1 MEGATFIDYI
11 KNDDCSWLAVI
22 TPHQYIEFSLLM
34 AGAALQKQKKIS
46 ENTRHNCVNTI
57 HDLCRIPRCPPLLL
71 RLLQSPE
78 YKTLFG
84 VSGTAYTFDE
94 HGMLPIHYA
103 VQNPPVTYK
112 FVPSSLKS
120 HHQKS
125 VMEILLEGN
134 PGGVRVAD
142 DNGRLPLHY
151 ALDSGCLSER
161 DILVLIRLYPDSL
174 RIEDPRTGLLPFML
188 VVPADPRRTA
198 TCNIF
203 HNSVREKEEQKLSS
217 LQYEKSASIENNT
230 TYTARR
236 HQAEWKIDHV
246 RMSYLLLMLCP
257 DAISIQ
263 TSVVINSAAKKNEY

>member
-34 AGAALQKQKKIS
+34 AGAALRKQKSS
-46 ENTRHNCVNTI
+46 ETTRHNSVNTI

-71 RLLQSPE
+71 RLLRSPE
-78 YKTLFG
+78 YNTLFG
-84 VSGTAYTFDE
+84 VRGTAHTFDE

-103 VQNPPVTYK
+103 VQNPPVSYK

-125 VMEILLEGN
+125 VVEILLGEN
-134 PGGVRVAD
+134 PDGVRVAD
-142 DNGRLPLHY
+142 DKGRLPLHY

-161 DILVLIRLYPDSL
+161 DLLVLIRLYPDSL
-174 RIEDPRTGLLPFML
+174 RIKDPRTGLHPFML
-188 VVPADPRRTA
+188 ASTDPRRAA

-203 HNSVREKEEQKLSS
+203 HNSVNEKEAQNLSR
-217 LQYEKSASIENNT
+217 LRDEKFASIENNT

-246 RMSYLLLMLCP
+246 RMSYSLLMLCP
-257 DAISIQ
+257 DAIPIQ
-263 TSVVINSAAKKNEY
+263 ASVVINPTAKKN